1 MNFLFTFLFLLF
13 PIINSSET
21 NEKIITPSPQK
32 PSNSAFYILYQ
43 SFIFN
48 SGWSVWS
55 KENQINGL
63 FNIPILT
70 FRIISKINI
79 KYRAYKPNF
88 WSNWIQNGNTIFGE
102 FEGGFLKGIQIKIN
116 ENDIDNEQYI
126 PYYRVHNPNN
136 DKWLDWNINGESAGN
151 LSSSFLG
158 FDQMQIL
165 FIEKKDIYYKVK
177 DKFNE
182 WSDWVLNNEICGNLK
197 DEIYGIIIHVE
208 NQNFKDLS
216 YNVFFSNNFI
226 NCKNGEKC
234 ENKNNNNE
242 YLKKIQMV
250 NKQKNNF
257 NSSFQFRI
265 YIQNSNWT
273 NWTSYDIELG
283 SQNGFTAIQIKLN

>member
-32 PSNSAFYILYQ
+32 PSNSSFYILYQ

-79 KYRAYKPNF
+79 MYRAYKPNF
-88 WSNWIQNGNTIFGE
+88 WSNWIQNGNSIFGE

-116 ENDIDNEQYI
+116 ENDINNEQYI
-126 PYYRVHNPNN
+126 PYYRVHNQNN
-136 DKWLDWNINGESAGN
+136 DKWLDWNINGDTAGN

-216 YNVFFSNNFI
+216 YDVFFSNNFI